1 MGIGR
6 NQFPLLFAN
15 LEHLHHE
22 WDGIVLLEPLSNSFL
37 QHRRREGAKGFSP
50 LDFVVDHGLHVGAA
64 GITENRAIA
73 EGTRAPFHAPL
84 KPTDHLPLGYSV
96 SGAPA

>member
-1 MGIGR
+1 MGNGR
-6 NQFPLLFAN
+6 NQFPFLFAN

-37 QHRRREGAKGFSP
+37 HHRRREGAKRFSP

-64 GITENRAIA
+64 GITVC
-73 EGTRAPFHAPL
+73 TRATVPMTLSRRKATM
-84 KPTDHLPLGYSV
+84 KPSPCSR
-96 SGAPA
+96 SCRPAIRR